1 MNLKKYLLSIKTTKG
16 NKILTKVFYSE
27 SDLSSYVEK
36 NYKDCS
42 YTYRQI

>member
-1 MNLKKYLLSIKTTKG
+1 MSLKKYLLSIRTTKG
-16 NKILTKVFYSE
+16 NKILTTVFYSE